1 MNTKSRLS
9 ILGALL
15 LALLLFT
22 AMVVSF
28 QPARADVPGPLA
40 AVTPVSVNPQS
51 GIGQRVQFF
60 TTDVITQDTYSPF
73 QNVQQGSKMDLQ
85 WVVDQTVV
93 AAAANTTTLTIEY
106 SCDGNN
112 WVTEHTPV
120 NANTADANAI
130 GQFTTFCAYG
140 RVYANVTNTNPLT
153 ITVMGLVK

>member
-1 MNTKSRLS
+1 MNTKSWLPFV
-9 ILGALL
+9 GALL
-15 LALLLFT
+15 VGLVLVATMLA
-22 AMVVSF
+22 AF
-28 QPARADVPGPLA
+28 QPVRADVPGPLA

-60 TTDVITQDTYSPF
+60 TTDVITEDTYSPF

-85 WVVDQTVV
+85 WVLDQTAV
-93 AAAANTTTLTIEY
+93 AGETNTTTLTIEY
-106 SCDGNN
+106 SCDNQN

-120 NANTADANAI
+120 NANTADATAI
-130 GQFTTFCAYG
+130 GQFTTFCTYG